1 MLVSGNV
8 LVIDTGL
15 CLRDQVEAAG
25 AETITVAS
33 IGDAIQAI
41 EKFSFDCA
49 ILSRA
54 KTAYDLDAIVFVL
67 KEAGLCVLYA
77 GDWIR
82 TTEGTS
88 VSNRPKFGSDDH
100 GEIVMLH

>member
-1 MLVSGNV
+1 MLISANV

-33 IGDAIQAI
+33 IADAIQAI
-41 EKFSFDCA
+41 ERFTFDCA

-54 KTAYDLDAIVFVL
+54 RTAFDLDGIVFIL

-82 TTEGTS
+82 TTDGIS
-88 VSNRPKFGSDDH
+88 VSNRPKFGADDH